1 MNSCHV
7 GLLNYVLYIYCAEK
21 PAQILQSLG
30 DQKVTDLPG
39 TVTFMCALSR
49 PVVPTHWKKDEKLIE
64 EGDKFIMS
72 GSGGL
77 YSLTVK
83 NIVGADDIGI
93 YQLNA
98 GELTAAAKLSIEGN
112 KLMDMYNAR

>member
-39 TVTFMCALSR
+39 TVTFMCTLSR

-83 NIVGADDIGI
+83 NILGADDIGI